1 MGYRSLAPHVWPI
14 YAPWMAA
21 SLGMSTLLVAL
32 PIWLLGGGHGYV
44 LTSMVA
50 GAGGAGAAVG
60 ALLVGNLVD
69 RSGPA
74 RVATGSLL
82 LMVVASA
89 SMALIGHVVALGL
102 GHLAFGMGSIG
113 VMLSRQAD

>member
-1 MGYRSLAPHVWPI
+1 MRGPAPSLARMGYRSLAPYVWPI
-14 YAPWMAA
+14 YAPWMAS

-60 ALLVGNLVD
+60 
-69 RSGPA
+69 SSS
-74 RVATGSLL
+74 ATW
-82 LMVVASA
+82 
-89 SMALIGHVVALGL
+89 LIGRVRPAWRPVP
-102 GHLAFGMGSIG
+102 SC
-113 VMLSRQAD
+113 

>member
-1 MGYRSLAPHVWPI
+1 
-14 YAPWMAA
+14 MAA

-60 ALLVGNLVD
+60 ALLVGNLID

-89 SMALIGHVVALGL
+89 S
-102 GHLAFGMGSIG
+102 SW
-113 VMLSRQAD
+113 LSGWGTWRSGWDR